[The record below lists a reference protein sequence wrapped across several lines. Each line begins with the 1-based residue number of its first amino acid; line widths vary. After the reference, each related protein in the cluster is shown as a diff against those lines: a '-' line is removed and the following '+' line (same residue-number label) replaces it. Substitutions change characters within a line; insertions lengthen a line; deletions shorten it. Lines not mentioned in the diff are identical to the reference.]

1 MTNMTKDG
9 IKALQIK
16 AAEISDHFE
25 KRSAV
30 YVRSGQEIFEANRE
44 NHDDAFVTSCI
55 ANEYWWKFEWY
66 LKDCDLWKDS
76 DFDDIDEVAAEFESR
91 FAEFFREG

>member
-1 MTNMTKDG
+1 MTNMTKDE

-44 NHDDAFVTSCI
+44 NHDDAFIASRI
-55 ANEYWWKFEWY
+55 ANKYWWKFEWF
-66 LKDCDLWKDS
+66 LNDSDLWKDS
-76 DFDDIDEVAAEFESR
+76 DFDDIDEIAAEFESR